1 MKTIEKQ
8 KNMKT
13 TNYVETAIKVVNRL
27 NDKFGK
33 KIFVTTGIGE
43 TYCLIQNLIYNYEGN
58 DVGIEISDEGI
69 EGSITGL
76 TVKFASVDDLINRI
90 DELFVVPY

>member
-1 MKTIEKQ
+1 
-8 KNMKT
+8 MKT
-13 TNYVETAIKVVNRL
+13 TNYVETATKVVKRL

-43 TYCLIQNLIYNYEGN
+43 TYCLIQNIVYNYEGN

-69 EGSITGL
+69 EGSITGV
-76 TVKFASVDDLINRI
+76 TVRFDSVDDLINRI
-90 DELFVVPY
+90 DELFEIGN